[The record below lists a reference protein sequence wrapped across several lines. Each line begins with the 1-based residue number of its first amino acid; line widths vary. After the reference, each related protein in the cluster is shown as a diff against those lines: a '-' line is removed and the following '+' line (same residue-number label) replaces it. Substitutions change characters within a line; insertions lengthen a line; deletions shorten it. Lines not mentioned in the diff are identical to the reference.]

1 MSPCSQDLDPWL
13 TILQSTLNLK
23 DTSTRARLKGLPKQK
38 AMRKNPGNPIFPPER
53 TQAVI
58 PAPPVNSS
66 NEDIPPPKEAETGE
80 DTNIQGLSFRP
91 LSDTPKK
98 TKKKKKEAPPP
109 PELKGLPKKKAVR
122 KGSDSGQHNGREASY
137 SGVDVPD
144 LDSEENQL
152 NVKFLSFKVLNT

>member
-1 MSPCSQDLDPWL
+1 
-13 TILQSTLNLK
+13 
-23 DTSTRARLKGLPKQK
+23 
-38 AMRKNPGNPIFPPER
+38 MRKNPGNPIFPPER

-58 PAPPVNSS
+58 PGPPVTSS
-66 NEDIPPPKEAETGE
+66 NEDVPPPKEAETGE

-91 LSDTPKK
+91 LSDAPKK

-109 PELKGLPKKKAVR
+109 PELKGLPKQKAVR
-122 KGSDSGQHNGREASY
+122 KGSDSGRHNGREASY

-144 LDSEENQL
+144 LDSEERQL

>member
-1 MSPCSQDLDPWL
+1 MSPCSQDLNPWL
-13 TILQSTLNLK
+13 TVLQSALNLK
-23 DTSTRARLKGLPKQK
+23 DTSARARLKGLPKQK
-38 AMRKNPGNPIFPPER
+38 AMRKNPSNPIFPPEH

-58 PAPPVNSS
+58 PDSPVNSS
-66 NEDIPPPKEAETGE
+66 NKDIPPPKEAETGE
-80 DTNIQGLSFRP
+80 DTTIQGLSFRP

-98 TKKKKKEAPPP
+98 TKKKKKAPPQ
-109 PELKGLPKKKAVR
+109 PELKGLPKQKAMR
-122 KGSDSGQHNGREASY
+122 KGSDSGRHNGREASY